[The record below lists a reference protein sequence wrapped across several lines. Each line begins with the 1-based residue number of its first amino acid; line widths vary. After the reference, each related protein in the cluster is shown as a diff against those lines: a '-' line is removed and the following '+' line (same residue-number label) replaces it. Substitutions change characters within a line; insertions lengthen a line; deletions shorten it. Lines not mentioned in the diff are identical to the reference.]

1 MAPGN
6 QVRQDGMWKIPAWK
20 AIAKCLLQGVRYTF
34 AWTGLWWLLA
44 ALLLLPVFLR
54 ILQKKNG
61 GFFSHPLLFT
71 GYSYGLFCSMSCP
84 LFYTMNSTGP
94 GRAVAIVYYTFLL
107 IRFAVFFYWLG
118 YIVRKLQMR
127 QNTPEKMSVLG
138 KLKIARYVAMTV
150 LLAVILFTGV
160 WQETSAAKAIQVLAD
175 GEAAAYAA
183 EYEERLL
190 LLNNPEITDVVLTPF
205 IHQPAM
211 IYTGDLPGDPED
223 PTSKK
228 TAQYFGKNSIY
239 VDYRN

>member
-54 ILQKKNG
+54 ILQKKNW

-94 GRAVAIVYYTFLL
+94 GRAVAIVYYAFLL
-107 IRFAVFFYWLG
+107 ISFAVFFYWLG
-118 YIVRKLQMR
+118 FIVRKLQMR
-127 QNTPEKMSVLG
+127 QNTPEKMAVLG

-160 WQETSAAKAIQVLAD
+160 WQETSAAKAVQVLTN

-190 LLNNPEITDVVLTPF
+190 LLNDPEITDVVLTPF
-205 IHQPAM
+205 THQPAM

-239 VDYRN
+239 VDYSN